1 MKKIKL
7 KLRKAAIKEAKV
19 PHEVQTDIEEYIA
32 WLDEQERLA
41 AYERDH
47 EEGK

>member
-1 MKKIKL
+1 MKKINL
-7 KLRKAAIKEAKV
+7 KLREAKAKAAV
-19 PHEVQTDIEEYIA
+19 EVQTDIEEYIA